1 MQIIVDRE
9 RVKERE
15 SYPRQLTRK
24 KLLQQLQVERT
35 ELEYLTPEWS
45 YTVTTSRNKQKNG
58 GKRIVPSMFLGKL
71 WETVWFLST

>member
-24 KLLQQLQVERT
+24 KKLQQLQVERT
-35 ELEYLTPEWS
+35 ELEYLTPMELH
-45 YTVTTSRNKQKNG
+45 RNYK
-58 GKRIVPSMFLGKL
+58 
-71 WETVWFLST
+71 